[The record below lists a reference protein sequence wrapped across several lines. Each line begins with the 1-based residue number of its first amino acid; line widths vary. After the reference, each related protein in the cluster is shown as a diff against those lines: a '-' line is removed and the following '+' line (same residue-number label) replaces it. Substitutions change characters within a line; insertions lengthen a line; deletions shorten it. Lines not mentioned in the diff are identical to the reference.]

1 MKFKNT
7 ATADSIGNLYIDSV
21 ATLLLKKDFSTDDR
35 WHPQSPA
42 SARRI
47 RQHHSVIAGQSIDK
61 SSPQSAPI
69 NPLTSTNPDKE
80 VN

>member
-7 ATADSIGNLYIDSV
+7 ATADSISNLYVGLV

-35 WHPQSPA
+35 WHPQRPA
-42 SARRI
+42 SARRM
-47 RQHHSVIAGQSIDK
+47 RQHHSAITGQTMDNL
-61 SSPQSAPI
+61 SPQWNS
-69 NPLTSTNPDKE
+69 LTSTNPDKE

>member
-1 MKFKNT
+1 MIFKNT
-7 ATADSIGNLYIDSV
+7 VATDTIGNLYVDSV
-21 ATLLLKKDFSTDDR
+21 AKLLFKKDFYTDDR

-47 RQHHSVIAGQSIDK
+47 RQHHSTITGQIMDK
-61 SSPQSAPI
+61 HSPQSATV

>member
-1 MKFKNT
+1 MKLKEAVT
-7 ATADSIGNLYIDSV
+7 PDSIGNLYVDPA
-21 ATLLLKKDFSTDDR
+21 ATLLFKKNFSTDSR
-35 WHPQSPA
+35 RHPQSPA

-47 RQHHSVIAGQSIDK
+47 RQHHSAITGQIMDK
-61 SSPQSAPI
+61 PSLQSAPV